1 MLWSSGE
8 KREVVKVL
16 INFIFLIV
24 SLNLGPLWFM
34 KRCDDKKEFDSVHPQ
49 GLKG

>member
-24 SLNLGPLWFM
+24 LLNLGPLWFM